1 MNETEQAAHRYADAG
16 WNVFPCAPDSKLPL
30 TQHGFLDASA
40 SHHRIETWWGTH
52 PAANVAIATGRP
64 GPDVLDIDVHKD
76 GSGWAALNQLKRAG
90 LVPDAG
96 AVVRTPSTGAHLYFA
111 GSDQRN
117 GHLPGHHL
125 DYRGLGGYVVAPP
138 SQVDGK
144 PYVVVKH
151 QPVAASFDWQAAR
164 DHLSPAPEPKPSPA
178 PVLHAQKSLQGER
191 PSVAHL
197 VPWLEAQHE
206 GNRNAGL
213 FWAASRAA
221 EAGDTA
227 TLDQLGRAAEGLGL
241 ARREVDATIKS
252 AQRLKVPQHETEI
265 EHEGQREASAEVREP
280 ARPFAPVP
288 VPARDDPQKEREA
301 EAG

>member
-1 MNETEQAAHRYADAG
+1 MNDAERAAHRYAEAG
-16 WNVFPCAPDSKLPL
+16 WSVFPCAPDSKLPL
-30 TQHGFLDASA
+30 TQHGFLDASS
-40 SHHRIETWWGTH
+40 SHRRIETWWKTS

-64 GPDVLDIDVHKD
+64 GPDVLDIDVHPD

-96 AVVRTPSTGAHLYFA
+96 AVIRTPSSGGHLYYA

-125 DYRGLGGYVVAPP
+125 DFRGLGGYVVAPP
-138 SQVDGK
+138 STVGGK

-151 QPVAASFDWQAAR
+151 QPVAVPFNWQAAR
-164 DHLSPAPEPKPSPA
+164 DHLSPAPEPKPSSSSP
-178 PVLHAQKSLQGER
+178 PHAQKSLQGGPR
-191 PSVAHL
+191 DVAHL
-197 VPWLEAQHE
+197 VPWLSAQHE

-221 EAGDTA
+221 EAGDNA
-227 TLDQLGRAAEGLGL
+227 TLDQLAKAAEGLGL
-241 ARREVDATIKS
+241 DRREVDRTIRS
-252 AQRLKVPQHETEI
+252 AQRPKVPQREGI
-265 EHEGQREASAEVREP
+265 EHQGQAAG
-280 ARPFAPVP
+280 RPFERSAPSV
-288 VPARDDPQKEREA
+288 VRTELEREA